1 MLTAT
6 VNHDEGAGHRRVDG
20 VLAEGRESAGE
31 ASCVQR
37 RSDGK
42 QLGAPGVQDVC
53 RHAGCEDGSSSVGSS
68 VKSFGQ
74 EKPGVF
80 FAPGVRTVRTHNKA
94 SVTSTNGGFFVPS
107 GEGIRE
113 RLRIANLMW
122 WFLNGVEEK
131 QGD

>member
-53 RHAGCEDGSSSVGSS
+53 RHAGCEDGSS
-68 VKSFGQ
+68 
-74 EKPGVF
+74 
-80 FAPGVRTVRTHNKA
+80 
-94 SVTSTNGGFFVPS
+94 NGGFFVPS

-113 RLRIANLMW
+113 RLRFANLMW